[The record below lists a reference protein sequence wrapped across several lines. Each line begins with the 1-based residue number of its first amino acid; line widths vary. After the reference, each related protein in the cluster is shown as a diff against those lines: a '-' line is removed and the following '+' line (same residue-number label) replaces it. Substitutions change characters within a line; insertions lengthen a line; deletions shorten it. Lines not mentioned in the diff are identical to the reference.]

1 MLTITDDKIYLTRGD
16 TAKIAVTVNK
26 ADGSAYALDAEDKV
40 IFRLAPDAGKPLV
53 VEKECEIDLVN
64 NKAVLSLDT
73 DDTKECKFKVYRYEF
88 ELIRNA
94 DSGHYTFIVDKPFEI
109 GRELE
114 IYD

>member
-1 MLTITDDKIYLTRGD
+1 MLTI
-16 TAKIAVTVNK
+16 
-26 ADGSAYALDAEDKV
+26 
-40 IFRLAPDAGKPLV
+40 
-53 VEKECEIDLVN
+53 
-64 NKAVLSLDT
+64 T

-94 DSGHYTFIVDKPFEI
+94 DNGHYTFIVDKPFEI